1 MNPQNAAAFV
11 EDRPPLWPNRVA
23 EKPLPAEIEQ
33 LLIQAQGLT
42 LSAGE
47 QAVQLAEQA
56 VHAARAAADPNLLS
70 RTLFQAAMLMREA
83 RRPDRAFVLC
93 LEAEPV
99 LERLDERWRASCVLL
114 LRGSCYLDVGEH
126 ERALELINQAAER
139 FTSLDDRA
147 QLGRCYTGL
156 AHAHELGGD
165 LEAALLLAEK
175 SLALLDS
182 GAASTKMRRQLQNNE
197 AFWRC
202 ALGQRWLDKGDV
214 SQAQAQ
220 FVLAKQSL
228 PDLQG
233 VEVSGADKHV
243 ALFLD
248 TAISVHIAS
257 GDMAAARQAMK
268 QLARWARRGHNPF
281 EKGLAW
287 LRLADFRVAQSA
299 PQQAIVCARRAA
311 SYLNTLPLE
320 RHRVGAQLLLAKL
333 LEQTG
338 DLKGAYEAHVQA
350 SDIEAAQQKDAIAL
364 RAELLTLDLEAEQ
377 ELRKTAQT
385 LEYAQR
391 LSNVGHMV
399 ASINHELNQPMSSIK
414 MLAETT
420 IELLGMGRQ
429 EEAQANIQV
438 MHKLSSRLVDL
449 TSKLAAFPAQANK
462 DNPSVN
468 VAHAVTEALSV
479 LRSRLAKTPCQI
491 VHALPDLEVV
501 AAEGQLVRVLAN
513 LLNNALDALES
524 SAQRVIRIEAKFEN
538 ETVNLTVSDNGP
550 GITDSVR
557 ERLFQPF
564 FSTKAAGQGLGLGL
578 ALSRDVV
585 REMHGDLVAGT
596 APGGGAMFCITLPLA
611 NSPTQS
617 PVAEP
622 T

>member
-1 MNPQNAAAFV
+1 MNPQNAAEFV

-23 EKPLPAEIEQ
+23 EKPLPPQIDE
-33 LLIQAQGLT
+33 LLIQAQGLA
-42 LSAGE
+42 LSASA

-56 VHAARAAADPNLLS
+56 VHLARVTSDPNLLS
-70 RTLFQAAMLMREA
+70 RTLFQAATLMRDA

-99 LERLDERWRASCVLL
+99 LELLDERWRASCVLL
-114 LRGSCYLDVGEH
+114 LRGRCYLDVGEH
-126 ERALELINQAAER
+126 ERALELITQAAER

-147 QLGRCYTGL
+147 QLWHCHTAMAR
-156 AHAHELGGD
+156 AHELGGD
-165 LEAALLLAEK
+165 LTAALLLAKK
-175 SLALLDS
+175 SMASLDGS
-182 GAASTKMRRQLQNNE
+182 AASTKMRRQLQNNE
-197 AFWRC
+197 AFWHR
-202 ALGQRWLDKGDV
+202 ALGQQWSDKGDTAR
-214 SQAQAQ
+214 AQAE
-220 FVLAKQSL
+220 FALAKQCL

-233 VEVSGADKHV
+233 LDVSGAEKHA

-248 TAISVHIAS
+248 NTISVCLAN
-257 GDMAAARQAMK
+257 GDMVAARTAMK
-268 QLARWARRGHNPF
+268 QLARYARRGRNPF

-287 LRLADFRVAQSA
+287 LRLADFRVAQEA

-311 SYLNTLPLE
+311 VYLDTLPLE
-320 RHRVGAQLLLAKL
+320 RQRVTTQLLLAKL

-350 SDIEAAQQKDAIAL
+350 SDIEAAQQKDAITQ
-364 RAELLTLDLEAEQ
+364 RADLLTLDLEAEK

-391 LSNVGHMV
+391 FSNVGHMV

-420 IELLGMGRQ
+420 IELLGMGHH

-449 TSKLAAFPAQANK
+449 TSKLAAFPAQASK
-462 DNPSVN
+462 ENPSVN
-468 VAHAVTEALSV
+468 LAHAVNEALAV

-491 VHALPDLEVV
+491 VQALPDLEVT

-524 SAQRVIRIEAKFEN
+524 NPQRVIRIEAQVDSDK
-538 ETVNLTVSDNGP
+538 VKLRVSDNGP
-550 GITDSVR
+550 GLSDSVR

-585 REMHGDLVAGT
+585 REMNGELLAGN
-596 APGGGAMFCITLPLA
+596 AVGGGAVFSITLPLA
-611 NSPTQS
+611 G
-617 PVAEP
+617 
-622 T
+622 